1 MSLQCRTSF
10 SAAVSGRGA
19 RAGAAEDEYVD
30 DMEGSTNPIEKES
43 RGKDENSVAKKRK
56 LLAFYSLWYQL
67 SQVFWN

>member
-1 MSLQCRTSF
+1 
-10 SAAVSGRGA
+10 
-19 RAGAAEDEYVD
+19 VD

-67 SQVFWN
+67 WQVFWN